1 MDQLTMDFV
10 AYNENKCSQEAVLDY
25 IIYLILR
32 EKEPQMVEVGT
43 ALILQCSLNAIPSCI
58 HGACLDY
65 MLPEVQIIA
74 VL

>member
-10 AYNENKCSQEAVLDY
+10 AYNENKCSQQAVLDY

-43 ALILQCSLNAIPSCI
+43 SLILQCSLNTIPSCVVSMV
-58 HGACLDY
+58 HA
-65 MLPEVQIIA
+65 
-74 VL
+74 